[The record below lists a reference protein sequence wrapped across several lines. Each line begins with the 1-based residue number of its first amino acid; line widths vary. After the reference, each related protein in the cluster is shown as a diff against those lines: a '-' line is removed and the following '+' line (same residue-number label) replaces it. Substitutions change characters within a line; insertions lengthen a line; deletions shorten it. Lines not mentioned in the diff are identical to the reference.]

1 MSHDLNTLVKTIVN
15 EKQPTVNIT
24 VREVADEVSRRL
36 RKKIHPMQIKRILN
50 ELGIYAEEGKKR
62 SWVYRHNPNKGG
74 E

>member
-1 MSHDLNTLVKTIVN
+1 MSHLTETIKKIV
-15 EKQPTVNIT
+15 EDKKPTVNIT

-36 RKKIHPMQIKRILN
+36 DITIHPMQVKRILN

-62 SWVYRHNPNKGG
+62 SWVWRHNPNKA